1 MGGIGVIGVD
11 QYQDIRHLAAVEG
24 LSQREIARILGIS
37 RNTVKRYFLGQ
48 NLPGERAKRE
58 SRPQVITPAV
68 IEFVNRCLEQD
79 KMANRKQRH
88 TSKRIYDRLRHEQ
101 GFEGAESSMRRLVS
115 QLRGKMPEV
124 FIPLA
129 FSPGEAA
136 QVDWGT
142 ATVIIAGQ
150 KTEAHL
156 FCFRLCNSCAPFV
169 TAFPVEREEAFLE
182 AHQRAFEYF
191 GGVSRTL
198 IYDNLKTAVKEGWGK
213 LAKQQDQFI
222 SFRAHYAYQARF
234 CNPGEGHEKGLV
246 EGLVG
251 YIRRNVLVPIP
262 AVGSWNQLNE
272 ALLERC
278 QGYLAEHQI
287 RGHELSVR
295 DAFAIEKTALTRL
308 PVKPYDTALTQE
320 SRVDYFSTVSFDK
333 NRYSVPVN
341 WASHTVTVKGRAFE
355 IEIYHR
361 GRLLAR
367 HQRSY
372 GSHQTIYQM
381 EHYLCLLEKRPG
393 AVMNARPVRDANLPQ
408 DIWNFARAL
417 KDPDKGMVR
426 LLRLVVDHG
435 LNRVLTAVRR
445 AHEHQQLSVEIVAYY
460 TTADAAADRLPLVG
474 PAVQPVDLGCYDR
487 LLAGGGAS

>member
-1 MGGIGVIGVD
+1 MD

-24 LSQREIARILGIS
+24 LSQRAIARRLGIS

-48 NLPGERAKRE
+48 NLPGERAKTE
-58 SRPQVITPAV
+58 SKLQVITPEV
-68 IEFVNRCLEQD
+68 IEFVKRCLAQD
-79 KMANRKQRH
+79 KTANRKQRH
-88 TSKRIYDRLRHEQ
+88 TAKRIYDRLKHEK
-101 GFEGAESSMRRLVS
+101 GFQGAESTLRRLVS
-115 QLRGKMPEV
+115 QLRVKMPEV
-124 FIPLA
+124 YIPLA

-142 ATVIIAGQ
+142 ATVFIANQ
-150 KTEAHL
+150 KTEVHL

-169 TAFPVEREEAFLE
+169 MAFPVEREEAFLE

-213 LAKQQDQFI
+213 LARQQDRFR

-246 EGLVG
+246 EGLVP
-251 YIRRNVLVPIP
+251 YIRKNVLVPIP
-262 AVGSWNQLNE
+262 EVRSWDHLNE

-278 QGYLAEHQI
+278 QRYVAEHQI
-287 RGHELSVR
+287 RGRELSVR
-295 DAFAIEKTALTRL
+295 DAFAIEKMALTKL
-308 PVKPYDTALTQE
+308 PVKPYDTALTRE

-333 NRYSVPVN
+333 NRYSVPVH
-341 WASHTVTVKGRAFE
+341 WAGHTVTAKAGAFE

-367 HQRSY
+367 HRRCY
-372 GSHQTIYQM
+372 GSHQTIYQL

-393 AVMNARPVRDANLPQ
+393 AVMNARPVREAGLPQ
-408 DIWNFARAL
+408 DIWSFAWAL
-417 KDPDKGMVR
+417 ADPDKGMVH
-426 LLRLVVDHG
+426 LLRLIVDHG
-435 LNRVLTAVRR
+435 VDRVLAAVQKAFESR
-445 AHEHQQLSVEIVAYY
+445 QLSVEVVAYY
-460 TTADAAADRLPLVG
+460 TTADDANILPIAG